1 MKDFL
6 GNELN
11 VGDKVIWILK
21 GGCGSVNLSIGS
33 IYQIKRGIAY
43 IEDLDGYK
51 WNHGV
56 SSVSIMKLNSNERFQ
71 TLGTK
76 K

>member
-1 MKDFL
+1 MTDFL

-11 VGDKVIWILK
+11 VGDEVVWILK
-21 GGCGSVNLSIGS
+21 GECGSVNLRIGS
-33 IYQIKRGIAY
+33 IYEFKRGNAY

-51 WNHGV
+51 WHHGV